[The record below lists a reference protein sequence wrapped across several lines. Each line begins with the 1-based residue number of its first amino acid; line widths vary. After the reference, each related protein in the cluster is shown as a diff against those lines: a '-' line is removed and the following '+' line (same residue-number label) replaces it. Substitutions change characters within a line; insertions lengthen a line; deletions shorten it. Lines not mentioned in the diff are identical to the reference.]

1 MSIPESI
8 PPPIRRYILTAAC
21 LLLLVQALTMF
32 STRWVEDE
40 SWYSVTAHTLLTRG
54 ELRVPIFQEGSP
66 TVLVDPRPPLTH
78 IIMAGFFKVL
88 GTNLYSAG
96 CRFCSRGW
104 RVSC

>member
-1 MSIPESI
+1 
-8 PPPIRRYILTAAC
+8 
-21 LLLLVQALTMF
+21 MF

-88 GTNLYSAG
+88 GTNLYSAQAAVSALG
-96 CRFCSRGW
+96 AGVHPADLLTGMRTGTAVGRIAGRSRAGD
-104 RVSC
+104 R